1 MISTFAGTFIS
12 TDREN
17 DTSRSALTN
26 RPALAYTHAEDEPR
40 VEGVKWRM
48 GKGRG
53 RLREENG
60 NPEEKGAGGEVME
73 EDGKLRMETDEGEEL
88 PAEERSNDPAFDTF
102 LKALL
107 LYSRLYLHNSVA

>member
-1 MISTFAGTFIS
+1 MEIQ
-12 TDREN
+12 
-17 DTSRSALTN
+17 
-26 RPALAYTHAEDEPR
+26 
-40 VEGVKWRM
+40 K
-48 GKGRG
+48 KRG
-53 RLREENG
+53 R
-60 NPEEKGAGGEVME
+60 GGEVME

>member
-1 MISTFAGTFIS
+1 M
-12 TDREN
+12 
-17 DTSRSALTN
+17 
-26 RPALAYTHAEDEPR
+26 
-40 VEGVKWRM
+40 EGVKWRM

-60 NPEEKGAGGEVME
+60 NPEEKGAGGEVIE
-73 EDGKLRMETDEGEEL
+73 EDGKLRMEMDEGEEL

-107 LYSRLYLHNSVA
+107 LYSRLYLHDSVA

>member
-1 MISTFAGTFIS
+1 
-12 TDREN
+12 
-17 DTSRSALTN
+17 
-26 RPALAYTHAEDEPR
+26 
-40 VEGVKWRM
+40 M

-73 EDGKLRMETDEGEEL
+73 EDGKLRMEMDEGEEL

-107 LYSRLYLHNSVA
+107 LYSRLYLHDSVA

>member
-1 MISTFAGTFIS
+1 
-12 TDREN
+12 
-17 DTSRSALTN
+17 
-26 RPALAYTHAEDEPR
+26 
-40 VEGVKWRM
+40 M

-73 EDGKLRMETDEGEEL
+73 EDGKLRMATDEGEEL

>member
-1 MISTFAGTFIS
+1 MEIQKK
-12 TDREN
+12 R
-17 DTSRSALTN
+17 
-26 RPALAYTHAEDEPR
+26 
-40 VEGVKWRM
+40 
-48 GKGRG
+48 GRG
-53 RLREENG
+53 
-60 NPEEKGAGGEVME
+60 EVIE

>member
-1 MISTFAGTFIS
+1 M
-12 TDREN
+12 
-17 DTSRSALTN
+17 
-26 RPALAYTHAEDEPR
+26 
-40 VEGVKWRM
+40 EGVKWRM

-53 RLREENG
+53 RWREENG

>member
-1 MISTFAGTFIS
+1 
-12 TDREN
+12 
-17 DTSRSALTN
+17 
-26 RPALAYTHAEDEPR
+26 
-40 VEGVKWRM
+40 M

-107 LYSRLYLHNSVA
+107 LYSRLYLHDSVA